1 MLKPHLPPITL
12 GSQNPQ
18 SSSCKSLISP
28 THCRDSAPHPGPDA
42 ALEAST
48 PWGGWGGGRAAL
60 ASAQSGCTEGGNDR
74 KIKAGGEQQNNRCS
88 RGAGGGETR
97 RKTSGEGGTRGGGDD
112 GLLPTNVGSERRQL
126 GGGGRILAVLVKLQE
141 GGIILSSPPSF
152 MPLYEAAEESSRPQ
166 SSPCTLLHVTPSWQR
181 VKKRAPLR
189 GECEAEWNRGACQIG
204 SGGGGRRERRGALT
218 PGGGGGGGGG
228 HARGRKPVRE
238 CRDTS
243 WCRDKRARIKVS
255 TEKTSDPKCQHTLSL
270 PLS

>member
-1 MLKPHLPPITL
+1 MVCLQLTWGQRE
-12 GSQNPQ
+12 GS
-18 SSSCKSLISP
+18 
-28 THCRDSAPHPGPDA
+28 
-42 ALEAST
+42 
-48 PWGGWGGGRAAL
+48 W
-60 ASAQSGCTEGGNDR
+60 
-74 KIKAGGEQQNNRCS
+74 
-88 RGAGGGETR
+88 
-97 RKTSGEGGTRGGGDD
+97 
-112 GLLPTNVGSERRQL
+112 
-126 GGGGRILAVLVKLQE
+126 GGGRILAVLVKLQE

-204 SGGGGRRERRGALT
+204 SGGGTGTGEERGSHPRGRWWW
-218 PGGGGGGGGG
+218 GGG

-270 PLS
+270 PLSQIHTNRHAHARARARSALLWSP